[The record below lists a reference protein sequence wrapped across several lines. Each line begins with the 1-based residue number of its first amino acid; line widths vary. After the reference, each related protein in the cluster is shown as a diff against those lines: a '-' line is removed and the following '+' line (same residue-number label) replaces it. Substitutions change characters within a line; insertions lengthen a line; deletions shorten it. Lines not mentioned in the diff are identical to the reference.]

1 MTGYTNLYLQLI
13 FLIQELNYAYFLIHF
28 FDSEN
33 KKRDFFI
40 ILFMYHFVFDPIAYE
55 FQNNI
60 VLKFIWGSF
69 SLLSIWFLYHKNCTV
84 FKVITSYIIMVV
96 VMSFTELILLGFMH
110 LINFDLSH
118 IDMLNYPL
126 YLYGIQGVLYFIL
139 FTLSLKIFSK
149 RYLIYLKEN
158 LFLIFLYINQAIISY
173 FAAGCLLYLTDATY
187 IIYILLIQMLLFLF
201 QLCLLIMLYK
211 RSLAKQKE
219 RTMWMLEKEYEKQLK
234 TYIDIRGNQEEYRM
248 LRHDILNFLLV
259 NRGKY
264 E

>member
-40 ILFMYHFVFDPIAYE
+40 ILVMYHFVFDPIGYE
-55 FQNNI
+55 LQNNI
-60 VLKFIWGSF
+60 VLKFIWGTI
-69 SLLSIWFLYHKNCTV
+69 SLLSIWFLYHKSCTF
-84 FKVITSYIIMVV
+84 FKILTSYFIMVV

-110 LINFDLSH
+110 LTNFDLSY

-126 YLYGIQGVLYFIL
+126 YLYCIQGVLYFIL

-149 RYLIYLKEN
+149 RYLIFLKEN
-158 LFLIFLYINQAIISY
+158 LFLIFLYVNQAIISY
-173 FAAGCLLYLTDATY
+173 FAAGCLLYLKNTTY
-187 IIYILLIQMLLFLF
+187 IIYIILIQVLLFLF
-201 QLCLLIMLYK
+201 QLCLLIVLYK
-211 RSLAKQKE
+211 RSLAKQNE

-234 TYIDIRGNQEEYRM
+234 TYMDIRGNQEEYRM
-248 LRHDILNFLLV
+248 LRHDVLNYIQEK
-259 NRGKY
+259 RR
-264 E
+264 